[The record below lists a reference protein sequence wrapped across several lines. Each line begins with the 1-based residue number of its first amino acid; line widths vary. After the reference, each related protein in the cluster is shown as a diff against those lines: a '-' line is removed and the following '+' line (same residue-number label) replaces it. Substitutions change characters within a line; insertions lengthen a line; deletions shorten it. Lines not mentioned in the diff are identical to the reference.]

1 MIVLSKKKILVTI
14 STLSLMIV
22 FTNILLTS
30 NSKEKLVQ
38 TANLPVT
45 NKVIVLDAR
54 TSVFQMNGAE
64 SRNRYF
70 RSGNK
75 FKNCIKSS
83 KFARTKWRNGYINKV
98 R

>member
-14 STLSLMIV
+14 STLSLIIV

-30 NSKEKLVQ
+30 NSKEKYVQ

-54 TSVFQMNGAE
+54 ASEFQMSGAE
-64 SRNRYF
+64 SSNRNF

-75 FKNCIKSS
+75 FKNYIKSS
-83 KFARTKWRNGYINKV
+83 KFVRTKRRNSYINQI

>member
-14 STLSLMIV
+14 TTLSLIIV

-30 NSKEKLVQ
+30 NSKEKYVQ

-54 TSVFQMNGAE
+54 TSEFRMNGAE
-64 SRNRYF
+64 SSNRNF

-75 FKNCIKSS
+75 LKNCIKGS
-83 KFARTKWRNGYINKV
+83 KFARTKWCNGYINKI